1 VKKSLAAIASALAV
15 TCACTAFAATPAPSA
30 DPAVVA
36 ATKQMLASMKMRDV
50 MLASMR
56 KMDEQMPALLKAS
69 VSAEIDNDPDLT
81 AAQKLDAHKKLEA
94 ALPKIVAEMHAT
106 LTDPA
111 LVDNILTE
119 IVPLYAEI
127 YTLDEI
133 RQLSAFYMSPLGQK
147 MLNSMPTVMSRSMEI
162 ANRVLM
168 PRVQNMVA
176 QSAQSIV
183 GK

>member
-1 VKKSLAAIASALAV
+1 MKKSLAAIASALAV

-36 ATKQMLASMKMRDV
+36 ATREMMASLKMRDV

-56 KMDEQMPALLKAS
+56 QMDAQMPTLLKAS
-69 VSAEIDNDPDLT
+69 LSAEIDNARNLI
-81 AAQKLDAHKKLEA
+81 AAQKLDAHKKLDA

-106 LTDPA
+106 ISDPS
-111 LVDNILTE
+111 LVDDILTE

-162 ANRVLM
+162 ANRVMM
-168 PRVQNMVA
+168 PRVQKMVA